1 MIDRES
7 HRDRSLPTFITLV
20 VAAFLLM
27 TFDIRVS
34 GGNVASGIRSGAL
47 QLLAPLQRAAAVVVD
62 PIADL
67 AESLA
72 GLATLR
78 AENQAL
84 RAEVARLQAEVAGS
98 QNLQARLEVL
108 EQVNDLEILSPDI
121 PRTLANVFGRPD
133 SLGSSFIIDK
143 GSDHG
148 IAVGHPVLDPFGYV
162 VGKVVGVAPGYATV
176 VPITQD
182 REAVTV
188 LVDGQ
193 VGILTSHVGSDVLT
207 LEVFDAIEPLQSGD
221 LVVTSAVSI
230 SFPQG
235 LPVGEVM
242 EDVELEGTALSADV
256 RPFADPDDLQIVV
269 VITWPPEPGTLATTT
284 TAPAAGQN
292 GSEVTSTTTG
302 GQTPTTTGG

>member
-1 MIDRES
+1 MIDREP

-27 TFDIRVS
+27 TFDIRVA
-34 GGNVASGIRSGAL
+34 GGDVASGIRSGAL
-47 QLLAPLQRAAAVVVD
+47 QLLAPLQRVAAVVVD

-72 GLATLR
+72 GLASLR
-78 AENQAL
+78 AENSAL
-84 RAEVARLQAEVAGS
+84 KAEVARLQAEVAS
-98 QNLQARLEVL
+98 TQNLQARLEVL

-133 SLGSSFIIDK
+133 TLGSSFIIDK

-162 VGKVVGVAPGYATV
+162 VGKVVEVAPGYATV

-193 VGILTSHVGSDVLT
+193 VGILTSHVGSEVLT
-207 LEVFDAIEPLQSGD
+207 LEVFDAIEPLQAGD
-221 LVVTSAVSI
+221 LVVTSAVSV

-235 LPVGEVM
+235 LPVGEVT
-242 EDVELEGTALSADV
+242 EDVDLEGTALSADV
-256 RPFADPDDLQIVV
+256 QPFADPDDLQVVV
-269 VITWPPEPGTLATTT
+269 VITWPPEPGPSTATTATTLAGT
-284 TAPAAGQN
+284 
-292 GSEVTSTTTG
+292 VTTTTG
-302 GQTPTTTGG
+302 GQSTTTTGG

>member
-1 MIDRES
+1 MIDRDS
-7 HRDRSLPTFITLV
+7 HRDRSLPTFITLL

-27 TFDIRVS
+27 TFDIRMA
-34 GGNVASGIRSGAL
+34 GGTVASGIRSGAL
-47 QLLAPLQRAAAVVVD
+47 QLLAPLQRVAAIVVD

-67 AESLA
+67 TESLA

-78 AENQAL
+78 AQNQAL
-84 RAEVARLQAEVAGS
+84 RAEVARLQAALAGS
-98 QNLQARLEVL
+98 QDLAARVEVL

-121 PRTLANVFGRPD
+121 PRTLANVVGATDLF
-133 SLGSSFIIDK
+133 GSSFNIDK

-148 IAVGHPVLDPFGYV
+148 VSVGHPVLDPFGYV
-162 VGKVVGVAPGYATV
+162 VGKVVSVAPGYATV

-207 LEVFDAIEPLQSGD
+207 LEVFDAIEPVQAGD
-221 LVVTSAVSI
+221 LVVTSAVSV

-235 LPVGEVM
+235 LPVGEVI

-256 RPFADPDDLQIVV
+256 RPFADPDFLRVV
-269 VITWPPEPGTLATTT
+269 VIVTWPPEPGATTVTDVTSQGQGSGT
-284 TAPAAGQN
+284 TPT
-292 GSEVTSTTTG
+292 SEQSSTTTSG
-302 GQTPTTTGG
+302 